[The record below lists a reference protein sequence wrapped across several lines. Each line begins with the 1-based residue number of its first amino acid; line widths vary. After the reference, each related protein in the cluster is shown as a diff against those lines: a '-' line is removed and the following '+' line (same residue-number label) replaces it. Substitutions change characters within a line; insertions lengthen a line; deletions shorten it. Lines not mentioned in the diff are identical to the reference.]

1 MEFFFFLLFE
11 PFILVLDKNRL
22 FKNIYKYRL
31 KIKIMSK
38 LVHPNHASNI
48 YIRNALVIIY
58 GIDFFKKKFLNLY

>member
-1 MEFFFFLLFE
+1 MEFFCFLLFE

-38 LVHPNHASNI
+38 LVRPNHVSNI
-48 YIRNALVIIY
+48 HISNVLVTIY
-58 GIDFFKKKFLNLY
+58 GIDFFF